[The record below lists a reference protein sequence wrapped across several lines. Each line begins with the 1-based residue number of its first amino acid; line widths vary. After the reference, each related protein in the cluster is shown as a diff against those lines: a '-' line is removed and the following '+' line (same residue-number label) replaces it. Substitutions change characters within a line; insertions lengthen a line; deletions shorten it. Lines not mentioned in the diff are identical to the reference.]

1 METTDSPLL
10 PMLRSRV
17 QGDMLATLFLNPER
31 AFSLTDLA
39 RRSHASV
46 RAVHAEAN
54 RLTTAQWVTQ
64 ERVGNNRMLRA
75 NTNTIIARPLTDL
88 LTVTYGP
95 MPLLTQALA
104 DVPGI
109 AHAYIYGS
117 WAARHQGSR
126 GGIPQDVDVLV
137 VGDADLDDLNDAVQA
152 AAATLNREIN
162 VRRVRADRWTNPADD
177 PVLLAVQSRPLVE
190 LPLGAGV
197 GA

>member
-1 METTDSPLL
+1 
-10 PMLRSRV
+10 MLRSRV

-64 ERVGNNRMLRA
+64 ERVGNNHMLRA

-117 WAARHQGSR
+117 WAARHQGSS

-137 VGDADLDDLNDAVQA
+137 VGDADLNDLNDAVQA
-152 AAATLNREIN
+152 VAATLNREIN

-177 PVLLAVQSRPLVE
+177 PFLLAVQSRQLVE
-190 LPLGAGV
+190 LPLGARV
-197 GA
+197 DA

>member
-177 PVLLAVQSRPLVE
+177 PFLLAVQSRPLVE

>member
-152 AAATLNREIN
+152 VAATLNREIN

-177 PVLLAVQSRPLVE
+177 PFLLAVQSRPLVE

>member
-1 METTDSPLL
+1 ML

-152 AAATLNREIN
+152 VAATLNREIN

-177 PVLLAVQSRPLVE
+177 PFLLAVQSRPLVE

>member
-1 METTDSPLL
+1 
-10 PMLRSRV
+10 MLRSRV
-17 QGDMLATLFLNPER
+17 QGDMLATLFLTPER

-177 PVLLAVQSRPLVE
+177 PFLLAVQSRPLVE

>member
-117 WAARHQGSR
+117 WAARHQGSC

-177 PVLLAVQSRPLVE
+177 PFLLAVQSRPLVE

>member
-1 METTDSPLL
+1 ML

-177 PVLLAVQSRPLVE
+177 PFLLAVQSRPLVE